1 MARRDSNDAE
11 WKKTKRIVS
20 KRDKGV
26 CRLMMVVSAG
36 EGLLLKRNSQ
46 GMLSVLDPAHYLP
59 VSIRPDLCYDPD
71 NIVLL
76 NRYSH
81 NMLDYSRNPITGG
94 FIDSS
99 ETKAWW
105 KRILQG
111 NTKQYKALQ
120 DKEIID

>member
-81 NMLDYSRNPITGG
+81 NMLDYSRNPITGE

>member
-105 KRILQG
+105 KKILQG

-120 DKEIID
+120 DKGIID

>member
-111 NTKQYKALQ
+111 NAKQYKALQ

>member
-59 VSIRPDLCYDPD
+59 VSMRPDLCYDPD

-81 NMLDYSRNPITGG
+81 NMLDYSRNPITGE
-94 FIDSS
+94 FINSS

>member
-36 EGLLLKRNSQ
+36 EGFLLKRNSQ

>member
-120 DKEIID
+120 DKGIID

>member
-81 NMLDYSRNPITGG
+81 NMLDYSRNPITGE

-120 DKEIID
+120 DKGIID

>member
-81 NMLDYSRNPITGG
+81 NMLDYSRSPITGE

-105 KRILQG
+105 KKILQG

-120 DKEIID
+120 DKGIID